1 MPSVAPSIN
10 RTDFSSD
17 TAILIKLSLSLFEMN
32 KLSPFHALTTPCPTI
47 FLSNSSNTNKVS
59 LVANLSKTPLAKG
72 TARSNHV

>member
-1 MPSVAPSIN
+1 
-10 RTDFSSD
+10 
-17 TAILIKLSLSLFEMN
+17 MN

-72 TARSNHV
+72 TARSNHVFLPTLLIILPNAIPYFCIIFSGRFKFV